1 MVYPVS
7 RAMPNNEG
15 LTITQAAKAMRLSP
29 KTVRR
34 HIKQGKIPYK
44 LVPGKY
50 GDEYRI
56 TELPPQRLKEQTLDT
71 TPTLALD
78 IVQRLEQENRNL
90 AGQLGAAHE
99 RIRTLENQ
107 IKLLT
112 AGKQPW
118 WRRLSK
124 LFKRMV

>member
-1 MVYPVS
+1 MS

-15 LTITQAAKAMRLSP
+15 LTLTQAAKAMRLTP

-56 TELPPQRLKEQTLDT
+56 LELPPEKIRDEALDK
-71 TPTLALD
+71 TPTLAMD
-78 IVQRLEQENRNL
+78 IIHRLELENRNL
-90 AGQLGAAHE
+90 AGQLGAAQE
-99 RIRTLENQ
+99 RIRTLETQ
-107 IKLLT
+107 VKLLT
-112 AGKQPW
+112 TPHKPW
-118 WRRLSK
+118 WRRL
-124 LFKRMV
+124 LRRGD